1 MNCVAQLF
9 EASMLLTLKSVGAG
23 LYILYRG
30 LRGEQ
35 VKLSF
40 RERLLKL
47 RSLLKRGEQREEEE
61 ENIEEVV
68 KRELRTRESE
78 FKARRERLI
87 LELSTRYNVVDHYHI
102 EDPWARV
109 FILEDKKT
117 GAYLYMV
124 DEIPMTEEERDAY
137 NKIMTILNWELK
149 PLSEE
154 ELEKLS
160 KEGRYT
166 SLYEI
171 EREYFIR
178 QVKRIVNLYR
188 IRFGGLYEAI
198 SWGKILY
205 YLIRDTV
212 GYGVIDPLMKDEY
225 IEDISCDGVGKP
237 IYVWH
242 QKYESLPTNI
252 KFTIDS
258 ELDKMVL
265 RLAHKAGKHISVA
278 FPILDAI
285 LPEGHRLAATYRRE
299 VSTSGST
306 FTIRKFREKPLSIVD
321 LLNHGSISP
330 ELGAYFWLAM
340 EYKMPGMIMG
350 VTGAGKT
357 TMLNALATLF
367 RPNIKVVTIE
377 DTPELKLTLE
387 NWVQL
392 TARPSYSVTGEKVG
406 EITLYDLVRVSLRY
420 RPDVIIVGEVRGEE
434 AYVLFQAM
442 ATGHGGL
449 TTIHA
454 EHIDAMVKRLTSP
467 PMNIPPSYVPLLR
480 WSLVV
485 KRIRLVEKGGHSRT
499 VRRVTDVWEI
509 RDYEDYVQV
518 AKWNVFT
525 REHEFY
531 PEKSIILQDIS
542 GMSGMTKG
550 ELMEELK
557 RRADVLRWM
566 MKKDIR
572 DYKQVAN
579 VITKYYSNP
588 DALYKQVA
596 RELRVTR

>member
-1 MNCVAQLF
+1 LSIKERLSRLRSALRRGDGQ
-9 EASMLLTLKSVGAG
+9 EAEEESIEEVVSRELKARRSE
-23 LYILYRG
+23 LESR
-30 LRGEQ
+30 
-35 VKLSF
+35 
-40 RERLLKL
+40 RERLL
-47 RSLLKRGEQREEEE
+47 
-61 ENIEEVV
+61 
-68 KRELRTRESE
+68 
-78 FKARRERLI
+78 
-87 LELSTRYNVVDHYHI
+87 LELSTRYNVIDSYHI
-102 EDPWARV
+102 EDPWVRV

-117 GAYLYMV
+117 GAYLYRV
-124 DEIPMTEEERDAY
+124 DEIPMTEEEMDAY

-154 ELEKLS
+154 ELES
-160 KEGRYT
+160 MTREGRYA

-171 EREYFIR
+171 EREYFVR

-225 IEDISCDGVGKP
+225 IEDISCDGIGKP
-237 IYVWH
+237 VYVWH
-242 QKYESLPTNI
+242 QKYESIPTNI
-252 KFTIDS
+252 KFTLDS

-321 LLNHGSISP
+321 LLSHGSISP
-330 ELGAYFWLAM
+330 ELGAYFWIAM

-454 EHIDAMVKRLTSP
+454 EHISSMVKRLTSP

-480 WSLVV
+480 WTLVV
-485 KRIRLVEKGGHSRT
+485 KRIRLVEKGGQSRT
-499 VRRVTDVWEI
+499 VRRVTHVWEI
-509 RDYEDYVQV
+509 KDYEEYEQV
-518 AKWNVFT
+518 AQWNVYT

-531 PEKSIILQDIS
+531 PERSIILEEVSGIS
-542 GMSGMTKG
+542 GMTRD
-550 ELMEELK
+550 EVMEELK
-557 RRADVLRWM
+557 RRSDVLKWM
-566 MKKDIR
+566 MKKGIR

-579 VITKYYSNP
+579 VITMYYSNP
-588 DALYKQVA
+588 ESLYNRVVGELKAA
-596 RELRVTR
+596 R

>member
-1 MNCVAQLF
+1 M
-9 EASMLLTLKSVGAG
+9 K
-23 LYILYRG
+23 
-30 LRGEQ
+30 
-35 VKLSF
+35 
-40 RERLLKL
+40 ERLLKIRDLL
-47 RSLLKRGEQREEEE
+47 RRGEQKDEEEE
-61 ENIEEVV
+61 SIEDVV
-68 KRELRTRESE
+68 RRELRSRKSE
-78 FKARRERLI
+78 FEARHERLI
-87 LELSTRYNVVDHYHI
+87 LELSTRYNVVDSYHI
-102 EDPWARV
+102 EDPWVRV

-117 GAYLYMV
+117 GAYLYRV
-124 DEIPMTEEERDAY
+124 DEIPMTEEEMDAY

-154 ELEKLS
+154 ELERMS
-160 KEGRYT
+160 REGRYAT
-166 SLYEI
+166 LYDI
-171 EREYFIR
+171 EREYFVR

-225 IEDISCDGVGKP
+225 IEDISCDGIGKP
-237 IYVWH
+237 VYVWH
-242 QKYESLPTNI
+242 QKYESIPTNI

-321 LLNHGSISP
+321 LLNHGSINP

-367 RPNIKVVTIE
+367 RPNIKIVTIE

-480 WSLVV
+480 WTLVV

-499 VRRVTDVWEI
+499 VRRVTDVWEVK
-509 RDYEDYVQV
+509 DYEDYIQV

-542 GMSGMTKG
+542 GMSGLTKG

-566 MKKDIR
+566 MKKGIR

-579 VITKYYSNP
+579 VITKYYSNAE
-588 DALYKQVA
+588 ALYKQVA
-596 RELRVTR
+596 RELKAAG